1 MDFYEALKEGATT
14 TDLLNTFYR
23 ELDAA
28 SKKLEEERAKEN
40 EEKMKSAKIEALNTA
55 RTNLVDA
62 LYEYTK
68 VLVDEPVERFDT
80 QFFHNK
86 LINLEK
92 DYEELK
98 NFSKELGD
106 LQDIFNKS
114 EDIFNKSEKKANKQ
128 PKVKDFSRVYT
139 FDADEDVIRNF
150 INSLK

>member
-80 QFFHNK
+80 QFFYDK
-86 LINLEK
+86 LIDLEK
-92 DYEELK
+92 GYEELK

-106 LQDIFNKS
+106 LQ
-114 EDIFNKSEKKANKQ
+114 DIFNKSEKKANKQ

-139 FDADEDVIRNF
+139 FDAADEDVIRNF

>member
-28 SKKLEEERAKEN
+28 SKKIEEERAREK
-40 EEKMKSAKIEALNTA
+40 EEKMRSAKIEALNTA
-55 RTNLVDA
+55 RTDLVNA

-86 LINLEK
+86 LIDLEK
-92 DYEELK
+92 YYEELK

-106 LQDIFNKS
+106 IQ
-114 EDIFNKSEKKANKQ
+114 DIFNKSEKKVNKQ
-128 PKVKDFSRVYT
+128 PKIKDFSRVYT
-139 FDADEDVIRNF
+139 FDTDEDVIRNF